1 MIENCY
7 TFKSYESL
15 IGDNKKYNLHNS
27 LNNKNCIKN
36 IFYFNNFYFTVYTK
50 NINNFYKT
58 FVYISDNEGNFITE
72 NKNTIKNPA
81 EIYLDD
87 KNLIMTDIG
96 NDIEKLHFRVLH
108 EIFYN
113 LVISHNCY
121 DFERFNNMDKIFN

>member
-7 TFKSYESL
+7 TFKNESL
-15 IGDNKKYNLHNS
+15 ICEKSKYHLHNS
-27 LNNKNCIKN
+27 FINKNCIKN

-72 NKNTIKNPA
+72 NKNTIKNPV

-113 LVISHNCY
+113 LVISNNCY
-121 DFERFNNMDKIFN
+121 DFERFNMDKIFN